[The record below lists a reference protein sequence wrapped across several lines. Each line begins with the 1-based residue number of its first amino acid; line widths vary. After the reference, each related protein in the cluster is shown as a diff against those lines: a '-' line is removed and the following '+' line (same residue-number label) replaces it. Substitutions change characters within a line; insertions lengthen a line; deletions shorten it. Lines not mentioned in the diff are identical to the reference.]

1 MSRTA
6 DLGTRVGPYD
16 SSRPLRQDDPCWA
29 AIRSVQGFLLTSHLW
44 LCEHFISLAAPPALP
59 EADLINLVADWHKW
73 RTIAFLITE
82 DPSLPAPLQTK
93 CRDLWC
99 CRIWNVMIRVLLLD
113 TRVGGSWWLTAQLRF
128 VYETNG
134 VLCEVLAYLWMYY

>member
-6 DLGTRVGPYD
+6 GLGTRVGPYD
-16 SSRPLRQDDPCWA
+16 SSRPLRQDGPCWA

-73 RTIAFLITE
+73 RAIAFLITE

-99 CRIWNVMIRVLLLD
+99 CRIRVHLERDD
-113 TRVGGSWWLTAQLRF
+113 TSVVVGYEGGRFLMAHGAASLCLR
-128 VYETNG
+128 N
-134 VLCEVLAYLWMYY
+134 